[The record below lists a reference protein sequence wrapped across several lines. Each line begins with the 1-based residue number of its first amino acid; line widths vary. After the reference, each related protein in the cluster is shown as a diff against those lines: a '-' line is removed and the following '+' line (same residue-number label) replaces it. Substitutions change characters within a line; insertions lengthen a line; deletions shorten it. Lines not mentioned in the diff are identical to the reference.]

1 MLREMVKEIF
11 GDVLP
16 DWMTEDGFNSLLAMI
31 GTNGQGIGTR
41 YFYLNIFQF
50 DLYLEATCNQR
61 FAALFLLTLAFS

>member
-50 DLYLEATCNQR
+50 DY
-61 FAALFLLTLAFS
+61 FS